1 MQKVPKHYLLAAV
14 LIVFSAQ
21 AQEIYR
27 WHDKNGQLHVSQ
39 VPPPAGTDYEIL
51 SLDPKQSP
59 QVVKAVSAAP
69 TSATKPV
76 TAAQVQA
83 LQQQVNAVNAQLQI
97 QNCAQAKENQQRLL
111 ADGPVAFNNTDG
123 KPVPLNEEM
132 RAEQL
137 KIAQQHIAEFCR

>member
-51 SLDPKQSP
+51 SLDPKQAP
-59 QVVKAVSAAP
+59 QVVKAVRTGQA
-69 TSATKPV
+69 SATKPV
-76 TAAQVQA
+76 TAAQVQE

-97 QNCAQAKENQQRLL
+97 QNCAQAQENQQRLL
-111 ADGPVAFNNTDG
+111 ADGPVAFNSTDG